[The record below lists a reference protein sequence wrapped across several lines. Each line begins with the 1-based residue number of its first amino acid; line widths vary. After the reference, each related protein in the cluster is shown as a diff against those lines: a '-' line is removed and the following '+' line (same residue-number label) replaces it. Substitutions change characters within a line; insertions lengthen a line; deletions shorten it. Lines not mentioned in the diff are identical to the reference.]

1 MSNTAGS
8 DRSQT
13 APRAGGRAQGTAS
26 PPTSGSPCSLAFL
39 LFFFFSPCAHGHTKG
54 WVIRDVILEIN
65 RVPSAAPAQ
74 AQMPHAVHDVG
85 AVCPLS
91 EARCCRSYKGLTHSS
106 TPNPYVPHEML
117 RAKCPSAPGP
127 GPHSPTQRCS
137 CLCGSCLLISSPPS
151 PAGGFSSLFGA
162 PRAGDGGLGA
172 GRETASHGVGFGVGF
187 GAPAGSPA
195 LQERFVPA
203 EQLRSPSSPQQGAA
217 LETFSLLTPTCLP
230 KTPLLPPQPG
240 RRTLFSSRPCSP
252 GARGARTGLGAAG
265 RAPAASCWGPCR
277 ELVPAVLAQGSAAE
291 PAPAPPAA
299 PSPDKAAQ
307 TRPCLTRGPF
317 PGRAAM
323 SPVFPG
329 WENITC
335 SSQPLLFH

>member
-117 RAKCPSAPGP
+117 RAKCPSASGP
-127 GPHSPTQRCS
+127 EPHSPAQRCS

-151 PAGGFSSLFGA
+151 PAGGFSS
-162 PRAGDGGLGA
+162 
-172 GRETASHGVGFGVGF
+172 
-187 GAPAGSPA
+187 
-195 LQERFVPA
+195 
-203 EQLRSPSSPQQGAA
+203 
-217 LETFSLLTPTCLP
+217 
-230 KTPLLPPQPG
+230 
-240 RRTLFSSRPCSP
+240 
-252 GARGARTGLGAAG
+252 
-265 RAPAASCWGPCR
+265 CWGPCW

-323 SPVFPG
+323 PPVFPG

>member
-13 APRAGGRAQGTAS
+13 A
-26 PPTSGSPCSLAFL
+26 
-39 LFFFFSPCAHGHTKG
+39 KG
-54 WVIRDVILEIN
+54 WGIRDVILEIN

-74 AQMPHAVHDVG
+74 APTPRSVHDAG
-85 AVCPLS
+85 ALCPLS

-117 RAKCPSAPGP
+117 RAKCPSARGP
-127 GPHSPTQRCS
+127 GPHSPAQRCS
-137 CLCGSCLLISSPPS
+137 GLCGSCLLISSPPS
-151 PAGGFSSLFGA
+151 PAGGFSSLFRA
-162 PRAGDGGLGA
+162 PCAGDGGLGA

-217 LETFSLLTPTCLP
+217 LEAFSLLTPTCLP

-252 GARGARTGLGAAG
+252 GARGAHTGPGGSREGTRCQLLGAVLGAG
-265 RAPAASCWGPCR
+265 PSCACSGQRCGACPCPA
-277 ELVPAVLAQGSAAE
+277 GSTE
-291 PAPAPPAA
+291 P
-299 PSPDKAAQ
+299 
-307 TRPCLTRGPF
+307 R
-317 PGRAAM
+317 
-323 SPVFPG
+323 
-329 WENITC
+329 
-335 SSQPLLFH
+335 